1 MGVNCNKYLHIDIN
15 VKEAADKLKGTFLS
29 LVNCGLLNSNGLHP
43 LSCKKIYN
51 SVVLPK
57 SLYGC
62 ESWFCLTASQ
72 ILILERAH
80 RFCVKF
86 MQGLNIRTRT
96 DAALSLLGI
105 YSIESEIDFKKLIL
119 FGQFCRNDL
128 NCWVQ
133 SCFYKRIAS
142 FVVYRDLQE
151 GYIPDIINILEK
163 YELKN
168 YFDDYI
174 KNNNFPSKSSWKR
187 LVRCRI
193 QEKEVSAWLNR
204 TSAPE
209 FDRFRRLH
217 TDYSPHNLWIS
228 SKENLHVLSQSISC
242 IQMTARTADNVLSPL
257 SCLRCNCNY
266 NNIVDHC
273 IHDCSFVAQERL
285 NLWYEIFHL
294 NTDIFSYLRSLDKT
308 FLTLIFLGLEVD
320 RVHSS
325 LGSLYQM
332 FRFLCP
338 SNLHQMWSKSTQK
351 RSA

>member
-1 MGVNCNKYLHIDIN
+1 
-15 VKEAADKLKGTFLS
+15 
-29 LVNCGLLNSNGLHP
+29 
-43 LSCKKIYN
+43 
-51 SVVLPK
+51 
-57 SLYGC
+57 
-62 ESWFCLTASQ
+62 
-72 ILILERAH
+72 
-80 RFCVKF
+80 

-193 QEKEVSAWLNR
+193 QAKEVSTWLNR

-228 SKENLHVLSQSISC
+228 SKENPHVLSQSISC
-242 IQMTARTADNVLSPL
+242 IQMIARTADNVLSPL

-325 LGSLYQM
+325 LGSAPAALITCANIYM
-332 FRFLCP
+332 TWAIAGRIMLRHRFVELA
-338 SNLHQMWSKSTQK
+338 TT
-351 RSA
+351 